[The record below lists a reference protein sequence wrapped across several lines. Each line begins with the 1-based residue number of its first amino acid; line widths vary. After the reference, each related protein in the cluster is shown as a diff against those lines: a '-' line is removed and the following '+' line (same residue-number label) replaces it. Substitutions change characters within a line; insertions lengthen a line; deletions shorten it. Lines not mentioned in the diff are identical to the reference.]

1 MLRHASVIYR
11 LMTVTVS
18 HHRWQPCRGL
28 SERTEPLH
36 TRPTPA
42 IPVRVNGRRHGGKIL
57 RAGRPLYA
65 KFLSIGTRVGVWNPK
80 YCKIYE
86 ISERWSVYL
95 RWFSQILRIFVNASF
110 TDDRHLPWGSDLAHS
125 RERKSS
131 LFVCFRSDTVLISLD
146 RGRCVD

>member
-1 MLRHASVIYR
+1 MPR
-11 LMTVTVS
+11 
-18 HHRWQPCRGL
+18 RGL
-28 SERTEPLH
+28 SERTDPLH

-95 RWFSQILRIFVNASF
+95 R
-110 TDDRHLPWGSDLAHS
+110 
-125 RERKSS
+125 
-131 LFVCFRSDTVLISLD
+131 
-146 RGRCVD
+146 